1 MRTIPMQMLS
11 VCCRRNLF
19 GLPTLAADDRCQ
31 TWRCSFHNDERRAQ
45 CQFLSLSS
53 SSFSFPLLTFLNRT
67 EGRSALHCPLGTIG
81 DWVSGWQLIVL
92 RHIVRYLKSNQT
104 WQIRKNRK
112 SKRYLQW
119 TSLMIL
125 PGYQTQGFTI
135 SFISLL
141 IFISLDQIPGKKVQF
156 LKICLFFLFALF
168 ANWCF
173 GKFGSVSGNLV
184 NRQFMLSLATVVP
197 AVDINNCTCHCTHHC
212 CSFRSTTLLESV
224 CALLPTIL
232 PKQIKLSYKRQ
243 TVSMAVGGSQCSSL
257 FPCPSHHHCR
267 LHLR

>member
-31 TWRCSFHNDERRAQ
+31 TWRCSFPNDERRAQ
-45 CQFLSLSS
+45 CQFFSLSS
-53 SSFSFPLLTFLNRT
+53 SSFSFPFLTFLNRT

-156 LKICLFFLFALF
+156 LKICLFFTFCPF
-168 ANWCF
+168 CQ
-173 GKFGSVSGNLV
+173 LV
-184 NRQFMLSLATVVP
+184 LWQVW
-197 AVDINNCTCHCTHHC
+197 
-212 CSFRSTTLLESV
+212 
-224 CALLPTIL
+224 
-232 PKQIKLSYKRQ
+232 
-243 TVSMAVGGSQCSSL
+243 
-257 FPCPSHHHCR
+257 
-267 LHLR
+267 